1 MEVNAHTSYDVE
13 REFNVIQLMISV
25 GVSMNAVMTVE
36 HMDQFPVADFNGP
49 YTLSDRIGA

>member
-13 REFNVIQLMISV
+13 RQLVIQLMISV